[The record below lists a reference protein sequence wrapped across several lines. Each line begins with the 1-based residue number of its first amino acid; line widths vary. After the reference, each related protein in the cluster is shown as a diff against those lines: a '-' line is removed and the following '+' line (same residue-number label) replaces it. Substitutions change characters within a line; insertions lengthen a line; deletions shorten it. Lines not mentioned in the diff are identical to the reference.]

1 MSKEVYKTIKR
12 SISATANGIVNST
25 PFGSSS
31 HSRLANNSSVMAN
44 GTIKTKHWI
53 HPPGWLAPVSSILH
67 AFTKRI
73 LDVLINGQAEY
84 SVKMLG
90 HTEVSEPKGSHV
102 VRDAIHTLRFHLQ
115 IQQGMSGH
123 SGSKLRKVD
132 IQISIN
138 GLKVLDSKSKMV
150 LFNHPLHKIS
160 FCADDKQV
168 DR

>member
-1 MSKEVYKTIKR
+1 M
-12 SISATANGIVNST
+12 
-25 PFGSSS
+25 
-31 HSRLANNSSVMAN
+31 
-44 GTIKTKHWI
+44 
-53 HPPGWLAPVSSILH
+53 
-67 AFTKRI
+67 
-73 LDVLINGQAEY
+73 
-84 SVKMLG
+84 KMLG

-168 DR
+168 DGCMFPDIFISTPYFIKGQTRLLVHR